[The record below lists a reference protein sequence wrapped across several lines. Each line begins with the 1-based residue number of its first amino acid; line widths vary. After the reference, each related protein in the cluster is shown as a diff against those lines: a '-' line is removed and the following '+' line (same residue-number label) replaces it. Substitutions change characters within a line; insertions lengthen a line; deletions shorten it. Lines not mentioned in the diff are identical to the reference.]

1 MVKTG
6 VAFGD
11 QIFTDFHSKRSWD
24 KEGENKKPRNLFL
37 IIIFVVFFAILGL
50 RVFYLQII
58 KGSYYKL
65 ISDSNRTKTVV
76 IHAPRGIIFDRNNTP
91 LVFNIPGFRES
102 VNGKTVLIPKE
113 KALNL
118 IASGKSNLEIDSLR
132 EYPYKDITSHILG
145 YLGQIS
151 PDQLKN
157 PDFKNYLATD
167 VIGQDG
173 VEQFY
178 EQNLKGQDGKQLYE
192 INSSGAIVRKLGQDD
207 PVPGNNLNLTIDI
220 NLQKKA
226 FEATAEISKGGAVV
240 QTPKG
245 EILALVSRPSFDAN
259 LFTLDKTYKPNGN
272 YSNLE
277 AVLLDG
283 QNQPLLNRVVSG
295 VYPPGSTFKLVVASA
310 ALKSKVID
318 EGYSVADTGILRVG
332 TFSFANWYF
341 TEYGG
346 TDGDV
351 NVVKAIKRSN
361 DIFFY
366 QLASK
371 TGIDKISNTAA
382 SFGVGQKLG
391 IDLNGEAK
399 GILPTVEWKEK
410 TLKEQWYLG
419 DTYHYGIG
427 QGFLLTT
434 PLQVNAWTLAIA
446 NQGVLYRPHLLKN
459 FPTQVLAK
467 GLLDNYSFELIR
479 QGMIE
484 SCSPGGVAWP
494 FFNFAVK
501 NSKLTIDN
509 KNILPFA
516 SGSADMRQV
525 VVACKT
531 GTAED
536 TPDKKPH
543 AWITLFAPAYNPQV
557 VITVLS
563 ENSGEG
569 SSVAGPVAK
578 KILQAYFEK

>member
-24 KEGENKKPRNLFL
+24 KEGENKKPRNFFL
-37 IIIFVVFFAILGL
+37 IFIFVVFFLILGL

-65 ISDSNRTKTVV
+65 ISDNNRTKTVI

-91 LVFNIPGFRES
+91 LVFNIPGFRE
-102 VNGKTVLIPKE
+102 NIKGKTVLIPKE

-118 IASGKSNLEIDSLR
+118 IASGKNTLEIDSLR
-132 EYPYKDITSHILG
+132 EYPYKDITSHVLG

-173 VEQFY
+173 IEQFY

-192 INSSGAIVRKLGQDD
+192 INSAGSIIRKLGQDD
-207 PVPGNNLNLTIDI
+207 PIPGNNLNLTIDI

-226 FEATAEISKGGAVV
+226 FEATADIAKGGAVV
-240 QTPKG
+240 QTLKG

-259 LFTLDKTYKPNGN
+259 LFTMDKTYKPNGN

-277 AVLLDG
+277 SVLLDG

-310 ALKSKVID
+310 ALKNKVID
-318 EGYSVADTGILRVG
+318 ESYQVTDTGVLKVG

-351 NVVKAIKRSN
+351 DVVKAIKRSN

-391 IDLNGEAK
+391 VDLSGEAK

-434 PLQVNAWTLAIA
+434 PLQVNSWTLAIA

-467 GLLDNYSFELIR
+467 GLLDNYSFNLIR

-494 FFNFAVK
+494 FFNFSVK
-501 NSKLTIDN
+501 NPNLTIDN
-509 KNILPFA
+509 KNILPSA
-516 SGSADMRQV
+516 SGSADMRQI

>member
-24 KEGENKKPRNLFL
+24 KEGERKKPRNLFL
-37 IIIFVVFFAILGL
+37 IIIFVIFFLILGL

-65 ISDSNRTKTVV
+65 ISDSNRTKTVI

-91 LVFNIPGFRES
+91 LVFNIPGFRENI
-102 VNGKTVLIPKE
+102 NGKTVLIPKE

-118 IASGKSNLEIDSLR
+118 IASGKKTLEIDSLR

-173 VEQFY
+173 IEKFY
-178 EQNLKGQDGKQLYE
+178 EQNLKGQDGRQLYE
-192 INSSGAIVRKLGQDD
+192 INSAGSVIRKLGQDD
-207 PVPGNNLNLTIDI
+207 PIPGNNLNLTIDI

-226 FEATAEISKGGAVV
+226 FEATADIAKGGAVV
-240 QTPKG
+240 QTLKG

-259 LFTLDKTYKPNGN
+259 LFTMDKTYKPNGN

-277 AVLLDG
+277 SVLLDG
-283 QNQPLLNRVVSG
+283 KNQPLLNRVVSG

-310 ALKSKVID
+310 ALKNKVID
-318 EGYSVADTGILRVG
+318 ESYQVTDTGVLKVG
-332 TFSFANWYF
+332 SFSFANWYF

-351 NVVKAIKRSN
+351 DVVKAIKRSN

-391 IDLNGEAK
+391 IDLSGEAK

-410 TLKEQWYLG
+410 TLNEQWYLG

-434 PLQVNAWTLAIA
+434 PLQVNSWTLAIA
-446 NQGVLYRPHLLKN
+446 NQGILYRPHLLKN

-467 GLLDNYSFELIR
+467 GLIDNYSFNLIR

-494 FFNFAVK
+494 FFNFSVK
-501 NSKLTIDN
+501 NPKLVIDN
-509 KNILPFA
+509 KNILPSA
-516 SGSADMRQV
+516 SGSADMRQI

>member
-11 QIFTDFHSKRSWD
+11 QIFTDFHTKRSWD

-37 IIIFVVFFAILGL
+37 VIIFVVFFVILGL

-65 ISDSNRTKTVV
+65 ISDSNRTKTVI
-76 IHAPRGIIFDRNNTP
+76 IHAPRGIIFDRNNNP

-102 VNGKTVLIPKE
+102 VNGKIVLIPKE

-132 EYPYKDITSHILG
+132 EYPYKDITSHVLG

-151 PDQLKN
+151 PEQIKN
-157 PDFKNYLATD
+157 SEFKNYLATD
-167 VIGQDG
+167 VIGQEG
-173 VEQFY
+173 IEQFY

-192 INSSGAIVRKLGQDD
+192 INSSGSIVRKLGQDD
-207 PVPGNNLNLTIDI
+207 PIPGNNLNLTLDI

-226 FEATAEISKGGAVV
+226 FEAAADIAKGGAVV
-240 QTPKG
+240 QTTKG
-245 EILALVSRPSFDAN
+245 EILALVSKPSFDAN
-259 LFTLDKTYKPNGN
+259 LFTMDKTYKPNGN
-272 YSNLE
+272 YPNLE
-277 AVLLDG
+277 SILLDG

-310 ALKSKVID
+310 ALKNKVID
-318 EGYSVADTGILRVG
+318 ESYNVTDTGVLKVG
-332 TFSFANWYF
+332 AFSFANWYF

-346 TDGDV
+346 TDGEV

-371 TGIDKISNTAA
+371 TGIDKISNAAA

-434 PLQVNAWTLAIA
+434 PLQVAAWTQAIA
-446 NQGVLYRPHLLKN
+446 NEGVLYRPHLLKN
-459 FPTQVLAK
+459 FPTQILAK
-467 GLLDNYSFELIR
+467 NLLDNYSFDLIR

-557 VITVLS
+557 VVTVLS